1 MFYFDKYGNPTE
13 KPAMKKP
20 APAGVT
26 VKTVLDNY
34 INAIGGQKAVAAVK
48 TVSMVGTATI
58 PQAPAPLKFTMKKD
72 AKGKSLVKLKWKE
85 WANYQNKWLMK
96 KEVLQFNKV

>member
-1 MFYFDKYGNPTE
+1 
-13 KPAMKKP
+13 MKKP

-34 INAIGGQKAVAAVK
+34 IKSTKLVVKKLYAFAVK

-72 AKGKSLVKLKWKE
+72 AKRKIFSKSE
-85 WANYQNKWLMK
+85 MEGMGNYQNKWLMK
-96 KEVLQFNKV
+96 RRIYSSTKA

>member
-1 MFYFDKYGNPTE
+1 LEKLKIPMFYFDKYGNPTE

-58 PQAPAPLKFTMKKD
+58 PQAPAPLKFTMKKRC
-72 AKGKSLVKLKWKE
+72 
-85 WANYQNKWLMK
+85 
-96 KEVLQFNKV
+96 